1 MGESTAQAGEECV
14 LCMQSDR
21 DIHRTARE
29 GSLSQTRTG
38 HAIVALVTA
47 TCVTVNPLSREHQAS
62 RPGLLRQRGGEVAG
76 RRGSA
81 VRCSIAVGTHA
92 GALTALA
99 TN

>member
-1 MGESTAQAGEECV
+1 MFV

-38 HAIVALVTA
+38 HAIIVALVTA
-47 TCVTVNPLSREHQAS
+47 TCLTVHLLSRGNQAS

-76 RRGSA
+76 R
-81 VRCSIAVGTHA
+81 VRCRPCSIAVGTHA
-92 GALTALA
+92 GALPALA